1 MAGARMSRTESTAA
15 PAHLV
20 RGRRAEDR
28 VCWYLR
34 RRAWR
39 VVARNW
45 IGGGGELDLVA
56 VRGRCLLIAEVR
68 YRAAGEALASIDRR
82 KLEHVLAAA
91 RALVAMHALQA
102 YRLRVDLF
110 GVDPRGRIL
119 RKRDVMQL
127 VDGNRI

>member
-1 MAGARMSRTESTAA
+1 MR
-15 PAHLV
+15 PVHLE

-34 RRAWR
+34 RRLWR

-68 YRAAGEALASIDRR
+68 YRAAGEALASIDRH

-91 RALVAMHALQA
+91 RALVAMHALQV

-110 GVDPRGRIL
+110 GVDPRGRIV
-119 RKRDVMQL
+119 RMPDVMRL